1 MPMVKTKDSVLE
13 VEIFIERERDI
24 GSVDVDRLFDANG
37 SETFDLTDAVEVDVR
52 GELYRLRTGDLLT
65 MQIQVGSID
74 RPSAEVVALPPAA
87 PSN

>member
-65 MQIQVGSID
+65 MQVQVGRI
-74 RPSAEVVALPPAA
+74 
-87 PSN
+87 